1 MTLGKTHLVVGAG
14 ETWNEKK
21 DPVLP
26 KGRAAGLP
34 NTPLTRQFSGC
45 HLISLLQKGET
56 LAPEKQTV
64 ASPNNFAC

>member
-1 MTLGKTHLVVGAG
+1 MTLEKTHLVVGAG
-14 ETWNEKK
+14 ETWNEK

-26 KGRAAGLP
+26 KGRAAAPP

-56 LAPEKQTV
+56 LAPEKHAV
-64 ASPNNFAC
+64 ASPSNFAC

>member
-1 MTLGKTHLVVGAG
+1 MTLEKTHLAVGAG
-14 ETWNEKK
+14 ETGNEK

-26 KGRAAGLP
+26 KGRPAPP

-56 LAPEKQTV
+56 LAPEEQMV
-64 ASPNNFAC
+64 ASPSNFAG